1 MSDLIAVAYPDE
13 ATAREVRDKLI
24 ELQRGHTI
32 ELEDIVVVTRDD
44 QGRVKLHQAAS
55 LPAAGAL
62 GGALWGSLIGLLF
75 LAPLLGAVV
84 GGASGAAA
92 GALTD
97 IGVNDDFLREL
108 GQKLP
113 NGGAAVIVLVRK
125 VTPDKV
131 LPEISPYRG
140 HVLQTSLNEEGER
153 RLEEAL
159 SAGATGGGQS

>member
-1 MSDLIAVAYPDE
+1 MAACRWRCRGYTPGRATRGADMSDLIAVAYPDE

-108 GQKLP
+108 GEKLP
-113 NGGAAVIVLVRK
+113 NGGAAVIVLVQGHAGQGAA
-125 VTPDKV
+125 PD
-131 LPEISPYRG
+131 L
-140 HVLQTSLNEEGER
+140 
-153 RLEEAL
+153 
-159 SAGATGGGQS
+159 